1 MDSHRTDS
9 FGEDEEQ
16 VGVGRERR
24 DGGQNPLI
32 TTRVPL
38 PDRRELG
45 LPLREFKADA
55 YRLTGIPLAACD
67 KFFFETA
74 PEVHSESLKTNFPR
88 EVFMALWNPQ
98 AQPETSGKPPIE
110 KPPVEQPSVTP
121 ASSVPARK
129 EYAAKD
135 RRESVFGTGVSIDG
149 KIEGDGDVRI
159 AGKFK
164 GEIQIKGD
172 LTIEKGARIAAKI
185 NANTVTIGG
194 EVEGNVLAS
203 SHVELLETA
212 QLIGDLK
219 GSSLTVA
226 AGSRMRG
233 HVEFGWNEPETAK
246 FAVVKGPDKAKNSPA
261 G

>member
-1 MDSHRTDS
+1 
-9 FGEDEEQ
+9 
-16 VGVGRERR
+16 
-24 DGGQNPLI
+24 
-32 TTRVPL
+32 
-38 PDRRELG
+38 
-45 LPLREFKADA
+45 
-55 YRLTGIPLAACD
+55 
-67 KFFFETA
+67 
-74 PEVHSESLKTNFPR
+74 
-88 EVFMALWNPQ
+88 MAIWNQP
-98 AQPETSGKPPIE
+98 AQPEISGKPLIE
-110 KPPVEQPSVTP
+110 KPPVEQPTIAP
-121 ASSVPARK
+121 ASPVPTRK
-129 EYAAKD
+129 EYSAKD
-135 RRESVFGTGVSIDG
+135 RRESVFGAGVSIDG
-149 KIEGDGDVRI
+149 KIEGEGDVRI

-185 NANTVTIGG
+185 NADTVTIGG

-233 HVEFGWNEPETAK
+233 HVEFGWSEAESGK
-246 FAVVKGPDKAKNSPA
+246 FAVVRGQEKGKNGAA

>member
-1 MDSHRTDS
+1 
-9 FGEDEEQ
+9 
-16 VGVGRERR
+16 
-24 DGGQNPLI
+24 
-32 TTRVPL
+32 
-38 PDRRELG
+38 
-45 LPLREFKADA
+45 
-55 YRLTGIPLAACD
+55 
-67 KFFFETA
+67 
-74 PEVHSESLKTNFPR
+74 
-88 EVFMALWNPQ
+88 MALWNQP
-98 AQPETSGKPPIE
+98 AQEAAGGKPLIEKPPIE
-110 KPPVEQPSVTP
+110 QPAVTP
-121 ASSVPARK
+121 VSPAPAHK
-129 EYAAKD
+129 EIVSRE
-135 RRESVFGTGVSIDG
+135 RRESVFGAGVSIDG

-219 GSSLTVA
+219 GRSLTVA

-246 FAVVKGPDKAKNSPA
+246 FAVVKGPDKAKNGPA

>member
-1 MDSHRTDS
+1 
-9 FGEDEEQ
+9 
-16 VGVGRERR
+16 
-24 DGGQNPLI
+24 
-32 TTRVPL
+32 
-38 PDRRELG
+38 
-45 LPLREFKADA
+45 
-55 YRLTGIPLAACD
+55 
-67 KFFFETA
+67 
-74 PEVHSESLKTNFPR
+74 
-88 EVFMALWNPQ
+88 MAIWNQP
-98 AQPETSGKPPIE
+98 AQPETSGKAPIE
-110 KPPVEQPSVTP
+110 RPPVEQPIVAPISPVSP
-121 ASSVPARK
+121 RK

-135 RRESVFGTGVSIDG
+135 RRESIFGAGVSIDG

-164 GEIQIKGD
+164 GELQIKGD
-172 LTIEKGARIAAKI
+172 LTVEKGARIAAKI
-185 NANTVTIGG
+185 NANTITIGG

-233 HVEFGWNEPETAK
+233 HVEFGWTDAEVAK
-246 FAVVKGPDKAKNSPA
+246 LANVRAQEKAKNGAA

>member
-1 MDSHRTDS
+1 
-9 FGEDEEQ
+9 
-16 VGVGRERR
+16 
-24 DGGQNPLI
+24 
-32 TTRVPL
+32 
-38 PDRRELG
+38 
-45 LPLREFKADA
+45 
-55 YRLTGIPLAACD
+55 
-67 KFFFETA
+67 
-74 PEVHSESLKTNFPR
+74 
-88 EVFMALWNPQ
+88 MALWNPP

-110 KPPVEQPSVTP
+110 KPPVEQPILAP
-121 ASSVPARK
+121 ASPVAPRK

-135 RRESVFGTGVSIDG
+135 RRESVFGAGVSIDG

-164 GEIQIKGD
+164 GEIQIDGD

-203 SHVELLETA
+203 SQVALLETA
-212 QLIGDLK
+212 QLVGDLK
-219 GSSLTVA
+219 GSTLTVA

-233 HVEFGWNEPETAK
+233 HVEFGWSDSESAK
-246 FAVVKGPDKAKNSPA
+246 FAVVRGQEKGKNGAA

>member
-1 MDSHRTDS
+1 
-9 FGEDEEQ
+9 
-16 VGVGRERR
+16 
-24 DGGQNPLI
+24 
-32 TTRVPL
+32 
-38 PDRRELG
+38 
-45 LPLREFKADA
+45 
-55 YRLTGIPLAACD
+55 
-67 KFFFETA
+67 
-74 PEVHSESLKTNFPR
+74 
-88 EVFMALWNPQ
+88 MALWNPP

-110 KPPVEQPSVTP
+110 KPHVEQPSVTP
-121 ASSVPARK
+121 ASPVPARK

-172 LTIEKGARIAAKI
+172 LTIEKGARVAAKI

-203 SHVELLETA
+203 SHVELSETA

-219 GSSLTVA
+219 GSSLTVT

-233 HVEFGWNEPETAK
+233 HVEFGWAEPETAK
-246 FAVVKGPDKAKNSPA
+246 FAVVKGPDKAKNGPA

>member
-1 MDSHRTDS
+1 
-9 FGEDEEQ
+9 
-16 VGVGRERR
+16 
-24 DGGQNPLI
+24 
-32 TTRVPL
+32 
-38 PDRRELG
+38 
-45 LPLREFKADA
+45 
-55 YRLTGIPLAACD
+55 
-67 KFFFETA
+67 
-74 PEVHSESLKTNFPR
+74 
-88 EVFMALWNPQ
+88 MAIWNQP
-98 AQPETSGKPPIE
+98 AQPETSGKPLIE
-110 KPPVEQPSVTP
+110 KPPVEQPIVAP
-121 ASSVPARK
+121 ANPVPARK

-172 LTIEKGARIAAKI
+172 LTIEKGARITAKI
-185 NANTVTIGG
+185 NAETVTIGG

-219 GSSLTVA
+219 GSTLTVA

-233 HVEFGWNEPETAK
+233 HVEFGWSEAESGK
-246 FAVVKGPDKAKNSPA
+246 FVVVKGQEKGKNGAAS
-261 G
+261 